1 VTDLPDDVPADPYLQ
16 RAQMYERFA
25 IVPVAFSTNGRQV
38 DFVGPLD
45 AGIVVGGIAIVEHDD
60 GLVAVHV
67 HDVRLETRQGT
78 REIDVAD
85 NEITVGFA
93 LRHVSGSG
101 VVVGVLDVD
110 GFVVADQL
118 RSFGERRVR
127 AATDDEVG
135 RIMATLDGDAAT
147 IEIGAVRG
155 FPGLPARLRSKGFA
169 RHTFMC
175 GQSGS
180 GKTYTTGVLF
190 ERLLAHS
197 SLPMMIIDPNSD
209 HVHLG
214 ALADPDDT
222 SPESE
227 LYRQVAPSVVVSR
240 TRGLPSTVTL
250 CVDFSDLDLDV
261 QAALLRLDPIG
272 DLDDYAALRALTE
285 RLDAPYSVVDVAHLA
300 AQDPVTSPISRRIEN
315 LGIDQWSVWRTDGE
329 QSVTRLDVVGRRC
342 VVVDTGS
349 LAGPDE
355 RAATSMAILGNRWK
369 QRRERRPVLLAID
382 EAHNVLPSSTE
393 NPLLRR
399 ATEIGILIAGEG
411 RKFGLHL
418 FLASQRPGKVHPNVL
433 SQCDNLV
440 LMRMNGMGDIADLE
454 AMFSHVPP
462 MLLRESLGLGLGQA
476 LFAGPLSP
484 FPVFAQVGTRLT
496 PEGGGDVPTT
506 WTSQPTAAPTR

>member
-1 VTDLPDDVPADPYLQ
+1 MPEIPDDAPAD
-16 RAQMYERFA
+16 RFIRRMQMNDRFA

-38 DFVGPLD
+38 GFVGPLD
-45 AGIVVGGIAIVEHDD
+45 AGIAVGGIAIVEHDE

-67 HDVRLETRQGT
+67 HDVHLETRQGT
-78 REIDVAD
+78 REIEAD
-85 NEITVGFA
+85 DDEVSIGFA
-93 LRHVSGSG
+93 MRHVSGSG
-101 VVVGVLDVD
+101 VVTGMFDAD
-110 GFVVADQL
+110 GFTVGDQL
-118 RSFGERRVR
+118 HPFGERPVR
-127 AATDDEVG
+127 AATDDEVA
-135 RIMATLDGDAAT
+135 RIMAVLDGDAVT
-147 IEIGAVRG
+147 IEVGTLRG
-155 FPGLPARLRSKGFA
+155 FPALPARLRSKGFA

-227 LYRQVAPSVVVSR
+227 LYRRVAPSVVVSR
-240 TRGLPSTVTL
+240 TRGLPSTMTL
-250 CVDFSDLDLDV
+250 CVDVSDLDLEV
-261 QAALLRLDPIG
+261 QASLLRLDPIA
-272 DLDDYAALRALTE
+272 DLDDYAALRAVTE
-285 RLDAPYSVVDVAHLA
+285 QLDAPYSVADVAHLA
-300 AQDPVTSPISRRIEN
+300 AQDPATSRVARRIEN
-315 LGIDQWSVWRTDGE
+315 LGIDRWSVWRTDGE
-329 QSVTRLDVVGRRC
+329 QSVTRLDVAGRRC

-369 QRRERRPVLLAID
+369 HRRERRPVLLAID

-399 ATEIGILIAGEG
+399 ATDIGLLIAGEG

-418 FLASQRPGKVHPNVL
+418 FLASQRPGKVHPGVL

-440 LMRMNGMGDIADLE
+440 LMRMNGARDITDLE

-462 MLLRESLGLGLGQA
+462 MLLRESLGFGLGQA
-476 LFAGPLSP
+476 LFAGPLAP

-506 WTSQPTAAPTR
+506 WTALPDG